1 MALTW
6 WSQAQVL
13 AQLDSTAR
21 WYEASITY
29 SFPVTKSQISGPFG
43 ETRGFLPLNAN
54 QQSATKL
61 AMTLWDELMSTSCF
75 QVVGQSNI
83 EFGNST
89 TMTDYAHAYFPA
101 NGSVWFSAKDSALLA
116 PKVGEYEFETFLHE
130 IGHAFGLDHMGG
142 YNGGGNSS
150 PSCYQDSTVYSIM
163 SYFGPDHR
171 SGEGQVAWA
180 DWVGDDGKV
189 YSPQTPML
197 SDIQA
202 IQAIYG
208 ADLKTREGDSVY
220 GFNSNLTGETASIY
234 NFFQNAHPILT
245 IYDAGGIDT
254 LDLSGFLTPSTIDLQ
269 SGAFSSCNSMTNNIA
284 IAYSS
289 TIENAVGGAGNDWIM
304 GNASSNI
311 LTGGRGNDSITG
323 GGGFDWAVYSGSLGD
338 YRVKNTAGIVQVTDN
353 TPGRD
358 GVDTLKDIER
368 LVFKDMN
375 LAFDVDG
382 HAGQLV
388 RLYEATFNRAP
399 DSIGIGYWLNKMDA
413 GTSLIEVA
421 KTFVVQPEFYAAN
434 AGDAD
439 FLTMAYNH
447 VVHRDPDQS
456 GRDYWLNDLS
466 HGGSRAV
473 VMAALSES
481 SECRNQTVDLVAN
494 GIQYTPWV

>member
-1 MALTW
+1 MALQAWTQ
-6 WSQAQVL
+6 SQIT
-13 AQLDSTAR
+13 AQLDSSAK
-21 WYEASITY
+21 WDAVWITY
-29 SFPVTKSQISGPFG
+29 SFPTTPVGISGPYN
-43 ETRGFLPLNAN
+43 ETKTFQPLNGA
-54 QQSATKL
+54 QQAAASLSMKV
-61 AMTLWDELMSTSCF
+61 WDELISPYIS
-75 QVVGQSNI
+75 QVVGNSDV
-83 EFGNST
+83 EFGNSRT
-89 TMTDYAHAYFPA
+89 YTDYAHAYFPA
-101 NGSVWFSAKDSALLA
+101 NGSVWFSSADRGLLS
-116 PKVGEYEFETFLHE
+116 PKIGDYAFATFLHE
-130 IGHAFGLDHMGG
+130 IGHALGLDHMGD
-142 YNGGGNSS
+142 YNGGVNNS

-163 SYFGPDHR
+163 SYFGPGHPL
-171 SGEGQVAWA
+171 GQGLVAWA
-180 DWVGDDGKV
+180 NWVGDDGKV

-447 VVHRDPDQS
+447 VVNRDPDQS